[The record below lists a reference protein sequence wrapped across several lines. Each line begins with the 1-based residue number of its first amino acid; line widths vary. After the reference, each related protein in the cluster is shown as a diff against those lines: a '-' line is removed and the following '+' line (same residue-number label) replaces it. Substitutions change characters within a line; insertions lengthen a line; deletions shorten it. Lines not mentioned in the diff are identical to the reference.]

1 MLSRHVEEVFV
12 WIKHIRDKIDAYT
25 FLCWSK
31 PMNSNPIVERQK
43 EAEEEYLK
51 QKAFRYPFRIHCV
64 YLPEDGYDFP
74 IFHEVK
80 KYCDEN
86 NLTFCARPYD
96 LEKYDEDMFIKR
108 LLAFHIYY
116 KGYVQETHYYDNNP
130 VHKIQLVVW
139 AYQDV
144 EKEKAKARQR
154 RQEKWEKIKE
164 GWNSIFTLDHFKRKP
179 ALDREASQS
188 KTRFTEPPSEQK

>member
-1 MLSRHVEEVFV
+1 MAPR
-12 WIKHIRDKIDAYT
+12 
-25 FLCWSK
+25 
-31 PMNSNPIVERQK
+31 PMNSNPIVDRQK
-43 EAEEEYLK
+43 EAEEEYQK
-51 QKAFRYPFRIHCV
+51 QKAYRYPFRIVCV
-64 YLPEDGYDFP
+64 YMPEDGYDFP

-86 NLTFCARPYD
+86 NLTFYARSYD
-96 LEKYDEDMFIKR
+96 LEKYEEDIHIHR

-116 KGYVQETHYYDNNP
+116 KGYVQETHYYDTDP
-130 VHKIQLVVW
+130 IHKIQLVVW

-144 EKEKAKARQR
+144 EKEKARARQR
-154 RQEKWEKIKE
+154 RQERWDKFKD

-188 KTRFTEPPSEQK
+188 KERFTESSEQK